1 MQKLP
6 PPRVTTPDMRTRFPI
21 EQLTGLSLVLALHA
35 AALYGLWSAR
45 LIPSPADTAT
55 LFVNFIAPPQ
65 VKKADEPNRPP
76 APKPRAIEPPPQT
89 RQLVAETP
97 ATTPTDYV
105 APPPPPK
112 PEPIQAP
119 VAAVP
124 VIQAQL
130 PVGPVAL
137 ASELSVACPQ
147 RSAPTY
153 PTMSRRQGEVGVVV
167 LRVELSETGQVA
179 TAKVQT
185 SSGFDRLDEAALA
198 AVRTWHCNPAT
209 RNGQAVR
216 ATALQPFNF
225 VIQGN

>member
-1 MQKLP
+1 MMT
-6 PPRVTTPDMRTRFPI
+6 VTDKFVAPLAGR
-21 EQLTGLSLVLALHA
+21 LLGLLLVLALHA
-35 AALYGLWSAR
+35 AALYGLWRAN
-45 LIPSPADTAT
+45 LVPSPVEAAT
-55 LFVNFIAPPQ
+55 LFVNFIAPPD
-65 VKKADEPNRPP
+65 VKKADELKRPLV
-76 APKPRAIEPPPQT
+76 PKPRPIEPPPT

-105 APPPPPK
+105 TPPPPK
-112 PEPIQAP
+112 PEPIPAP
-119 VAAVP
+119 VAAPP
-124 VIQAQL
+124 VIQAPL
-130 PVGPVAL
+130 PIAPVAM
-137 ASELSVACPQ
+137 ASELSVACSQ

-167 LRVELSETGQVA
+167 LRVELSETGLVA
-179 TAKVQT
+179 NATVQT

>member
-130 PVGPVAL
+130 PVGPAILTGSRQTTPTRSSHPRRPACAL
-137 ASELSVACPQ
+137 REGGASDGPG
-147 RSAPTY
+147 
-153 PTMSRRQGEVGVVV
+153 RQGGVGAHWV
-167 LRVELSETGQVA
+167 
-179 TAKVQT
+179 
-185 SSGFDRLDEAALA
+185 
-198 AVRTWHCNPAT
+198 CI
-209 RNGQAVR
+209 R
-216 ATALQPFNF
+216 APVMQSQNF
-225 VIQGN
+225 

>member
-1 MQKLP
+1 MLN
-6 PPRVTTPDMRTRFPI
+6 VTLFSSAMRTRFPI
-21 EQLTGLSLVLALHA
+21 EQFVGLALVLALHA

-45 LIPSPADTAT
+45 MLPSAADAAT
-55 LFVNFIAPPQ
+55 LFVNFISPPE
-65 VKKADEPNRPP
+65 VKPTDEPKRLRPT
-76 APKPRAIEPPPQT
+76 KPRPIAPPPQT

-97 ATTPTDYV
+97 ATAPTDYV

-112 PEPIQAP
+112 PEPVQAAP
-119 VAAVP
+119 VAAAP
-124 VIQAQL
+124 AVIQAPL
-130 PVGPVAL
+130 PNGPVAL

-153 PTMSRRQGEVGVVV
+153 PAMSRRQGEVGVVL
-167 LRVELSETGQVA
+167 LRVELSETGHVA
-179 TAKVQT
+179 NARVQA

-198 AVRTWHCNPAT
+198 AVRTWRCNPAT